1 MGSLRG
7 DGGDFCCLFL
17 LTWARSEHS
26 HPRGER
32 RRVPQWGHQLEH
44 RLIDYEG
51 VTPGAKG
58 SPLLALGELIQ
69 LVPLSVLNPSRGS
82 RTILARASLR
92 GTWEALPDKDRR
104 EGALIMGLWGLSPFM

>member
-32 RRVPQWGHQLEH
+32 RRVPQWGYQLEH

-51 VTPGAKG
+51 IAPGAKG

-104 EGALIMGLWGLSPFM
+104 EGALIMGLWRLSPFM